1 MLCLHNYEDVVRM
14 IDLLPILSYLEI
26 LNGQYRILSTRI
38 DTYHAFNGEVGN
50 EMIITMQNDY
60 PVPKRVSCK
69 SSMEE
74 VYEMF
79 FSRTMVVI
87 IEAVISIIAVVV
99 LKKAQSK
106 K

>member
-1 MLCLHNYEDVVRM
+1 MIVEDRGIGLEGFISIPVLYLAALYGDMLHRL
-14 IDLLPILSYLEI
+14 
-26 LNGQYRILSTRI
+26 
-38 DTYHAFNGEVGN
+38 
-50 EMIITMQNDY
+50 
-60 PVPKRVSCK
+60 

-99 LKKAQSK
+99 LKKAQSQK
-106 K
+106 